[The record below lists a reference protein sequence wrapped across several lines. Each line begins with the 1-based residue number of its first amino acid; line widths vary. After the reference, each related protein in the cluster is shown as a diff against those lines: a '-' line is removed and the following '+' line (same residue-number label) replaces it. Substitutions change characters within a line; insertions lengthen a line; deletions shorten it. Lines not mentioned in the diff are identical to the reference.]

1 MMHNSKA
8 YELKAENI
16 FTPEQIEHIL
26 TAANRTGELTGKPW
40 TYVSFVGIDPSIN
53 STGLTSIGLSVVNSN
68 EIILD
73 VKHAIIPPVKFET
86 RPYVTC
92 MDYEKTLHANRTN
105 TELENARL
113 HNFQAIAEISKMFV
127 GQQVAL
133 MAVGIE
139 GLSYNARSGK
149 RNSSSNVYDLAGLN
163 TLIRDRV
170 TLYLEQLKYNG
181 HGVREF
187 VASYPPKTVKAGFI
201 HGNADKHLMY
211 KTFERDYGFV
221 EDDQVSWPIIKRGTN
236 ESYLFDVADSYA
248 IAKREMFGW
257 LDANVFPPPP
267 PKVRKPRKKKTDN
280 E

>member
-1 MMHNSKA
+1 MEYNGKA
-8 YELKAENI
+8 YELRAENI

-26 TAANRTGELTGKPW
+26 TAANRTGTLSGQPW
-40 TYVSFVGIDPSIN
+40 TYRSFIGIDPSIN
-53 STGLTSIGLSVVNSN
+53 STGLTSIGLSVFNNS
-68 EIILD
+68 EVLLD
-73 VKHAIIPPVKFET
+73 VKHAIIPPVSFET
-86 RPYVTC
+86 RPYVAC
-92 MDYEKTLHANRTN
+92 LDYEKTLHANRTN

-113 HNFQAIAEISKMFV
+113 HNFQAIAEIAKSFV
-127 GQQVAL
+127 ARQTAL
-133 MAVGIE
+133 MGVGIE

-163 TLIRDRV
+163 TLIRDRI
-170 TLYLEQLKYNG
+170 TLYLEQLKFNG

-211 KTFERDYGFV
+211 QTFERDYGYDI
-221 EDDQVSWPIIKRGTN
+221 EHVSWPVIKRGTN
-236 ESYLFDVADSYA
+236 EGYLFDVADSYA
-248 IAKREMFGW
+248 IAKREMFLW

-267 PKVRKPRKKKTDN
+267 PKVRKTRKKKTDN